1 MSETIIIESNREI
14 AYKDELK
21 SLKIAKI
28 NEGIPD
34 FPNNKWRT
42 QIQSGIS
49 LEVGDQIQI
58 EATMIQQKGSPEETI
73 EISADK
79 NIKNSFGFL
88 DNKAVLEFQYYI
100 TNRQQFNCPLPLID
114 TQINNQV
121 GSESTPDYGLIDVS
135 TFDNFVKAYPYRGI
149 EGMYKDVNGIYQQ
162 VDSGGVFSRP
172 PQPIDDSS
180 PIRFYLLNSDG
191 KFKSFET
198 IDNSVIQPDYTI
210 STVNL
215 EIQEGFQTPEN
226 IAQKITEQFHER
238 DGTSEGWQN
247 NFVEPLQ
254 FNLVGNNI
262 IASSIPLISDKTYRS
277 ISTSTGDLL
286 RGRLEGQWATKFSGE
301 SGSEGDNYTTQ
312 QGLNFLYKN
321 LLCGNP
327 EQFIATTKFMNLRV
341 NFTNG
346 NNVFE
351 DFSTGGIYTGHT
363 NIINNI
369 GQYGCNLCL
378 LDQLDFND
386 TTITYIY
393 PTDRLTTSSV
403 FMDFLDIN
411 ENELIVSNALYNP
424 HCIEILA
431 DSLIKLSTANE
442 GFTPSTQMNQENK
455 YEYYSSKFKFGR
467 SDDLNSLGANSTK
480 IHLPCPFVI
489 KTNPVSVPKSYQTIP
504 SGKCYV
510 GFAFNGNYDAQHSVR
525 IKTYY
530 NDKLNQHHPQKIN
543 FTFPSQSK
551 FSLKN
556 TKGQYFQ
563 QDFSK
568 DNNCA
573 IIPVFYKE
581 THLPNENL
589 RDVPFCAFIN
599 IDRIR
604 YDGDNPIQI
613 PAPIEGEF
621 FGLSPSCY
629 DNLLSKVVSTQKT
642 TNGQGTYPDHTEVNT
657 RPYSY
662 ASYCMIGADNPSLK
676 FDDNSSRMSL
686 SNFHTAV
693 RAGNGIFQEVLD
705 KANDQASIESMC
717 VNSTDSA
724 ICGTSNLNAIIP
736 YGNIIQTNFPFPVI
750 SSQSGIALSNIYYT
764 DIDGNYI
771 KLDTN
776 IPQQFSDTLFDKLGF
791 ICEQLLPFEGKRQNQ
806 FNRSNYNKYIGNNVE
821 MSDKLI
827 NMVKPFTTNAYIS
840 GADQISIVKNAA
852 QQQMENLGTTSL
864 YKSTYINAE
873 SDELIAQNLA
883 SKLDYPYLVVYS
895 DIVRNTKFYG
905 GKNGQQKVPAMAYLS
920 RNYSTGDY
928 FYTFSTGWNYTI
940 DNPYILT
947 DFSTEIMLPD
957 GSPAP
962 INKDSSVIYKITKP
976 MNITSPQEI
985 IDNEKENKQKTKN

>member
-14 AYKDELK
+14 SYKDELI
-21 SLKIAKI
+21 SLKNSKI
-28 NEGIPD
+28 NQIIPE

-42 QIQSGIS
+42 QIQTGIP

-73 EISADK
+73 EISGDK
-79 NIKNSFGFL
+79 NVKNSFGYL

-114 TQINNQV
+114 TQINNAP
-121 GSESTPDYGLIDVS
+121 GYESTPDYGLIDVS

-149 EGMYKDVNGIYQQ
+149 EGMYKDVNGVYQQ
-162 VDSGGVFSRP
+162 VDGGGVFSRP

-198 IDNSVIQPDYTI
+198 IDNSVIVPNYTI
-210 STVNL
+210 SNVNL

-238 DGTSEGWQN
+238 DGNSQGWDN
-247 NFVEPLQ
+247 NFVQPLQ
-254 FNLVGNNI
+254 FNLVGTNI
-262 IASSIPLISDKTYRS
+262 VASSIPLISDKTYRS

-286 RGRLEGQWATKFSGE
+286 RGRIDGQWATTFAGE
-301 SGSEGDNYTTQ
+301 TGNEGDNYTTQ

-341 NFTNG
+341 NFTNA
-346 NNVFE
+346 NDV
-351 DFSTGGIYTGHT
+351 DFSNSGVYTGHT
-363 NIINNI
+363 DIVYNM

-386 TTITYIY
+386 TTITYTY
-393 PTDRLTTSSV
+393 PTDRIGNASV

-424 HCIEILA
+424 NSVEIISE
-431 DSLIKLSTANE
+431 SLQKITEATT
-442 GFTPSTQMNQENK
+442 GFTPSTQMTQDNQ
-455 YEYYSSKFKFGR
+455 YEYYTSKFKFGR

-489 KTNPVSVPKSYQTIP
+489 KTNPVSVPKSYQTIG

-510 GFAFNGNYDAQHSVR
+510 GFANNGNWDAQHSVR

-543 FTFPSQSK
+543 LTFPSQSK

-568 DNNCA
+568 ENNCG
-573 IIPVFYKE
+573 IVPVFYKE
-581 THLPNENL
+581 TDLPNENL

-629 DNLLSKVVSTQKT
+629 DNLLSKVVSTQKK

-662 ASYCMIGADNPSLK
+662 ASYCMIGADNPSLQ

-693 RAGNGIFQEVLD
+693 RTGNGIFQEPLD

-717 VNSTDSA
+717 VNSNDSA
-724 ICGTSNLNAIIP
+724 ICGVSKENGIVP
-736 YGNIIQTNFPFPVI
+736 YSGIVQSRNPFPII
-750 SSQSGIALSNIYYT
+750 SSQCGIALSNIYLV
-764 DIDGNYI
+764 DIDNNYHE
-771 KLDTN
+771 LDN
-776 IPQQFSDTLFDKLGF
+776 YKPQQYNDTLFDKLGF
-791 ICEQLLPFEGKRQNQ
+791 VCEQLLPYNGYIQNQ
-806 FNRSNYNKYIGNNVE
+806 FNRSNYNKYIGNNVD
-821 MSDKLI
+821 MGDKFLNI
-827 NMVKPFTTNAYIS
+827 VKPFTTNAYIS
-840 GADQISIVKNAA
+840 GADQISIVKNAK
-852 QQQMENLGTTSL
+852 QQQMENLGSTAL
-864 YKSTYINAE
+864 NFGTYINAE

-928 FYTFSTGWNYTI
+928 FYTFSTGWTYTI
-940 DNPYILT
+940 DNPYMLT

-976 MNITSPQEI
+976 LNIISPEQI
-985 IDNEKENKQKTKN
+985 IDNEKNSKQQIKK